1 MNAKLAALG
10 KSLFALAIVAALASI
25 ASPAQ
30 AATLTVNT
38 TDDRDDG
45 SCNASH
51 CSLREAIQAANN
63 HVGPDTISFAIPGPG
78 PHIIAIEGRPPAS
91 EHAPPGFWLLN
102 DGTVIDGTTQPGY
115 TGVPMIVL
123 DGSRSLY
130 SYAGGTL
137 SESLNIVSSDST
149 VRGLSFVG
157 FPIEAIGIEYP
168 SGGGNLIEG
177 NYIGLNPAGLAQGN
191 EVGIVISWDVGP
203 NTIRNNV
210 ISGNRDGIRVLGDG
224 QIIQGN
230 LIGLDPT
237 GSAAQE
243 NVVGIHLSGGS
254 NWVGGLSAG
263 QGNTISGNTQIGL
276 WINSFNNVVAGNRIG
291 TNAAATAAIPNGVG
305 ILVDRDASANDI
317 GLDLP
322 GSENVISGN
331 VTGIRVRGERTSM
344 ERMPPAWPPSPTKR
358 ESSSSE
364 RSTRWKTTGSASTRR
379 TGSGWPEPTWPVS
392 IPTPFTT
399 TDRMGSAWE
408 MPSRAPPSRR
418 AGS

>member
-1 MNAKLAALG
+1 MEPAAATERLRLALPSRRAAGRRVFTVGQVFHGSGDAIGRSNMNAKLAALG

-115 TGVPMIVL
+115 TGGPMIVL
-123 DGSRSLY
+123 DGSRSLL
-130 SYAGGTL
+130 SYAGGAL

-177 NYIGLNPAGLAQGN
+177 NYIGLNPGGLAQGN
-191 EVGIVISWDVGP
+191 EVGIDISWDVGP

-224 QIIQGN
+224 QIIQGTPS
-230 LIGLDPT
+230 ISPII
-237 GSAAQE
+237 AAERDAKKVHEILEKEIRQ
-243 NVVGIHLSGGS
+243 
-254 NWVGGLSAG
+254 VGGLSAG
-263 QGNTISGNTQIGL
+263 
-276 WINSFNNVVAGNRIG
+276 
-291 TNAAATAAIPNGVG
+291 
-305 ILVDRDASANDI
+305 
-317 GLDLP
+317 
-322 GSENVISGN
+322 
-331 VTGIRVRGERTSM
+331 
-344 ERMPPAWPPSPTKR
+344 
-358 ESSSSE
+358 
-364 RSTRWKTTGSASTRR
+364 
-379 TGSGWPEPTWPVS
+379 
-392 IPTPFTT
+392 
-399 TDRMGSAWE
+399 
-408 MPSRAPPSRR
+408 
-418 AGS
+418 